1 MHMTIFTQDGG
12 GDQGRSSNFKYPRS
26 HIKSVSPTV
35 LEPAK
40 RTKEYTAVQSKQYLL
55 DAKIKNHVYNRGHT
69 NSKSNFIL
77 AQQSKELMIN
87 STKYETLR

>member
-1 MHMTIFTQDGG
+1 MAMVRQDGG
-12 GDQGRSSNFKYPRS
+12 GDQGRSSNFKYQRS

-35 LEPAK
+35 VEPAN
-40 RTKEYTAVQSKQYLL
+40 RSKEYTAVPSKQYLL

-87 STKYETLR
+87 SSKYETLR